1 MPTTSRISEA
11 TREKVRKAWP
21 AILDAL
27 ADGSSVSKALN
38 AHGISRGVISA
49 FIASEP
55 DARTEWETAKEVSAE
70 VLFDDL
76 LELTN
81 SRFESIDPTR
91 ARATMDSLKW
101 LAAKRNPRVYSD
113 RSQVDVNVKTIDLT
127 KIISEAHK
135 RLADGRRALQA
146 GRTIEV
152 LPVRTEET
160 TEVVNGLVERAAIR
174 VDG

>member
-27 ADGSSVSKALN
+27 AGGSSVSKAIKEH
-38 AHGISRGVISA
+38 AITYGVISA

-76 LELTN
+76 LELTS

-127 KIISEAHK
+127 KIIQEAHK
-135 RLADGRRALQA
+135 RHRDGLQSLQSR
-146 GRTIEV
+146 RTITIDATQA
-152 LPVRTEET
+152 LPQAITIPLGEET
-160 TEVVNGLVERAAIR
+160 T
-174 VDG
+174 